1 MQFPGIVV
9 LFREFA
15 TDFQK
20 SCFLLQRDRDKEK
33 DLKIHFSV
41 FLQHIN
47 VHSLKLQKAVSKREG
62 LIKVTE
68 NFK

>member
-20 SCFLLQRDRDKEK
+20 SCFLLQRDHDKEK
-33 DLKIHFSV
+33 DLKNHFFFV
-41 FLQHIN
+41 FLQHLH
-47 VHSLKLQKAVSKREG
+47 VHFTFTLLQTAVS
-62 LIKVTE
+62 
-68 NFK
+68 